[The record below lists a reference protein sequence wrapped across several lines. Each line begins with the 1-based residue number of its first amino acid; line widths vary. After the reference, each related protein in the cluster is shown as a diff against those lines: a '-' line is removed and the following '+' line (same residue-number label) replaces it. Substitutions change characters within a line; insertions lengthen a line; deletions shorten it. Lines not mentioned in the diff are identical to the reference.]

1 MNKISSAKTK
11 VKARR
16 KDHHRKTIYKIVVF
30 CVILFTLLTGL
41 TSCVKEEEFSDNAR
55 GNFEA
60 LWKIM
65 DEHYCFFGE
74 KNIDWNAI
82 HAKYSPMVNDNMT
95 TAQLFEVLSN
105 MLGELKDGHVNLYSS
120 FDVGRN
126 WSWHEDYPSN
136 FSDTLYTKYMGTDYQ
151 IAGILHYRVLDDNI
165 GYVRCSSFANSIGGG
180 NLDNVLNNL
189 APCRGLILDIR
200 DNSGGLLTDAEM
212 LASRFTNEELLVGY
226 IQHKTGTGHNDFSEL
241 DEQKLKPSNGLRWQ
255 KRVIVLT
262 NRQVFSAANEFV
274 KYIKCCPLA
283 TVVGDRTG
291 GGAGMPFSSELP
303 NGWGVRFSA
312 CPMYDRNKQ
321 STEFGIQPDYE
332 VNLSYEDLLKGID
345 TIIEYARNLIN
356 QKP

>member
-1 MNKISSAKTK
+1 MNKISTAIKETGAALWF
-11 VKARR
+11 VL
-16 KDHHRKTIYKIVVF
+16 VVVLAGF
-30 CVILFTLLTGL
+30 
-41 TSCVKEEEFSDNAR
+41 TSCVKEEEFSDDAR

-74 KNIDWNAI
+74 KNVDWNAV
-82 HAKYSPMVNDNMT
+82 HAKYSLMVDNDMT
-95 TAQLFEVLSN
+95 AGQLFEVLAK

-126 WSWHEDYPSN
+126 WSWHENYPSN
-136 FSDTLYTKYMGTDYQ
+136 FSDTLFNKYMGTDYR
-151 IAGILHYRVLDDNI
+151 IAGSLRYRVLDDNI
-165 GYVRCSSFANSIGGG
+165 GYVRCSSFSTSIGGG
-180 NLDNVLNNL
+180 NLDNVLNIL

-200 DNSGGLLTDAEM
+200 DNSGGLLTDAET

-241 DEQKLKPSNGLRWQ
+241 EEQRLKPSKDLRWQ

-262 NRQVFSAANEFV
+262 NRQVYSAANEFV
-274 KYIKCCPLA
+274 KYMKCCPQA
-283 TVVGDRTG
+283 TIVGDRTG

-312 CPMYDRNKQ
+312 CPMFDREKK
-321 STEFGIQPDYE
+321 STEFGIQPDYQ
-332 VNLSYEDLLKGID
+332 VNLTEADFLKGRD
-345 TIIEYARNLIN
+345 TIIEFARKLIN